1 MRGEEEKQELRE
13 AQEVTHDLEEQENK
27 EVLQQSATDQ
37 TRRWS
42 KGNGIGS
49 SNTTGKGESQQDPGR
64 NLHYGEN
71 SLIMIY
77 IPHLSKNGWAPW
89 ERESQ
94 DQESGGE
101 GAEKERG
108 TIRKCPFLW
117 GDVDGTQSRFLSGQG
132 KPPGGELLTQGK
144 GPQGTAAIPEQVS

>member
-49 SNTTGKGESQQDPGR
+49 SNTTRENPSRIQEGISIMGR
-64 NLHYGEN
+64 IH
-71 SLIMIY
+71 
-77 IPHLSKNGWAPW
+77 
-89 ERESQ
+89 
-94 DQESGGE
+94 
-101 GAEKERG
+101 
-108 TIRKCPFLW
+108 
-117 GDVDGTQSRFLSGQG
+117 
-132 KPPGGELLTQGK
+132 
-144 GPQGTAAIPEQVS
+144 